1 LTYMDLPLAPL
12 ANADRCPM
20 KKSFVVEVAFLALL
34 GVLAVGCATGT
45 LKEKTDDAAITPG
58 GDTRVTPPGSDAGVT
73 PGADA
78 SFLPQ
83 PDAALL
89 PDAGAPPPP
98 PGKDSGTPNPPPKQ
112 DAGTVTPPLTNKV
125 AAIQYASG
133 QAAQV
138 NPACTGDAMPDVC
151 ALKGLVGQAVG
162 KKASYVVLPEYGI
175 DQDSYEP
182 LPAIGDN
189 PAMDSNWPADWVLTI
204 FSTLAQQKNIYLVVN
219 LITHSPSNA
228 TCTADSDCSGNGYC
242 MKSGVCTYLYNTSVA
257 MDNTG
262 KVVGLHRKFNLFG
275 GETSS
280 LTAGSGVTQGVFQTP
295 LGKMGMLIGADIY
308 GSTSPNSQ
316 LAGLVDVVLVSSYWT
331 TSNPVDT
338 YYKNYLGKWP
348 YYSVIANTTD
358 APGYGGGVFKGNP
371 WAPVSTSDTPNPQ
384 VAAKPAFVVAPI
396 PPSP

>member
-1 LTYMDLPLAPL
+1 
-12 ANADRCPM
+12 M
-20 KKSFVVEVAFLALL
+20 KKSWTVGVAFLAL
-34 GVLAVGCATGT
+34 VGLVAASCATGT
-45 LKEKTDDAAITPG
+45 SNEKDDGA
-58 GDTRVTPPGSDAGVT
+58 VTPPPGDTSVTAPRSDAGVT
-73 PGADA
+73 PPPSSDGT
-78 SFLPQ
+78 FLPQ
-83 PDAALL
+83 PDAAQQ
-89 PDAGAPPPP
+89 PDTSTPPP

-112 DAGTVTPPLTNKV
+112 DAGTVTPPPALTKKV

-138 NPACTGDAMPDVC
+138 NPACTSDPTPDVC

-175 DQDSYEP
+175 DQESYEP
-182 LPAIGDN
+182 MPAIGDN
-189 PAMDSNWPADWVLTI
+189 PATDSNWPTDWVLTI
-204 FSTLAQQKNIYLVVN
+204 FSKLAQQKNIYIVVN

-228 TCTADSDCSGNGYC
+228 TCTADSDCSGNGIC
-242 MKSGVCTYLYNTSVA
+242 MKSGVCTYLYNTNVA

-295 LGKMGMLIGADIY
+295 LGKMGMLICADIY
-308 GSTSPNSQ
+308 GSTSLNSQ
-316 LAGLVDVVLVSSYWT
+316 LASLVDVVLVSSYWT

-384 VAAKPAFVVAPI
+384 VAAKPSFVVAPI
-396 PPSP
+396 P